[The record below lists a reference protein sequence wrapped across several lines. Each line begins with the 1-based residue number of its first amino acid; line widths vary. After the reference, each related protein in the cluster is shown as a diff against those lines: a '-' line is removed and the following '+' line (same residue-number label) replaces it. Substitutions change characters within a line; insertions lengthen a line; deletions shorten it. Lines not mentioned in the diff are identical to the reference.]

1 MSVTTKLILR
11 TNKTISNGE
20 HPIILRITIH
30 RQSQFISLKKSSS
43 IENWDVRSQTVLS
56 SHEDHKTI
64 NALIKGIT
72 AKIDLHLLNA
82 GSNGTIVTFDDL
94 KNIVLRA
101 TNMEKGIKMQSLFN
115 FFESE
120 IKRLKEQNRIG
131 YAAAYASTLKC
142 LKNFTGDR
150 DCSFF
155 NIQLDFLKKFE
166 AYLVLKGNAITTRSM
181 YFRTFRT
188 LWRTAIADK
197 ICPENHYPFK
207 DFAFSKY
214 NNPRTK
220 KRAITKAQIEL
231 IANKEIDKKND
242 SLNNSRNYF
251 MFSFYC
257 RGLNFTDL
265 ASLKW
270 ENIKDGGI
278 EYTRSK
284 TKEEFQFKLHPSAI
298 EIINFYRNYKGNS
311 DAGYIFPI
319 LYKRHNTEAGIY
331 ERKKK
336 VLKRVNR
343 DIKIIAE
350 SVGIEK
356 TVTTYVAR
364 HSYATDLRAS
374 GVSKEIIG
382 QSLGHNDLKTTIFT
396 WMMSAIR

>member
-30 RQSQFISLKKSSS
+30 RQSQFISLKKTSS
-43 IENWDVRSQTVLS
+43 IENWDVRSQTVLN
-56 SHEDHKTI
+56 SHEDHKMI

-72 AKIDLHLLNA
+72 AKIDLLLLNA
-82 GSNGTIVTFDDL
+82 GSNGTIVTFDEI
-94 KNIVLRA
+94 KNIVLKA
-101 TNMEKGIKMQSLFN
+101 TNMDKGIKMQSLFN

-131 YAAAYASTLKC
+131 YAADYSSTLKC

-166 AYLVLKGNAITTRSM
+166 AYLILKGNAITTRSV

-188 LWRTAIADK
+188 LWKTAIADK

-231 IANKEIDKKND
+231 IANKEINKRND
-242 SLNNSRNYF
+242 SLNNSRNYLK
-251 MFSFYC
+251 FSFYC

-284 TKEEFQFKLHPSAI
+284 TKEEFQFKLHLQ
-298 EIINFYRNYKGNS
+298 E
-311 DAGYIFPI
+311 
-319 LYKRHNTEAGIY
+319 
-331 ERKKK
+331 
-336 VLKRVNR
+336 
-343 DIKIIAE
+343 
-350 SVGIEK
+350 
-356 TVTTYVAR
+356 
-364 HSYATDLRAS
+364 
-374 GVSKEIIG
+374 
-382 QSLGHNDLKTTIFT
+382 
-396 WMMSAIR
+396 